1 MLALALF
8 LVIDGA
14 QASMAAALTARP
26 TLAGTRYY
34 DRLLAGEGVWSN
46 SFLISR
52 DAQFA
57 VRMWGNGTLGIQSAS
72 ASVPQGR
79 TAGPHSV
86 LRLTTAG
93 ELVMYDRYSHVVWR
107 NGVTGRNAVAVATTD
122 GQLVVYSG
130 TKAIWS
136 TGRLSAAGTLPA
148 PPTSAVTI
156 PSWLGS
162 STAQATSTATP
173 KPSVGTSAKPTPS
186 ASATPTP
193 TPSASATPTP
203 TPSASRATPVPTR
216 SSAAPPAAPAP
227 IVKGQRDPGVYP
239 FSSSSVWN
247 TAIGSGAVFEAQD
260 GARTSSLW
268 NGAQPVVNSTSWSV
282 SVAESS
288 GSEPWT
294 TLTSVRNGQSFTV
307 QVPSGTVATAGSDK
321 HITMV
326 QADRATAY
334 DTYKAAQ
341 SGSDWTA
348 QVAYRISLTGSG
360 TGQGTRAASVP
371 AMAGLI
377 RQEEAQSNSI
387 RHALA
392 MALPGR
398 MLKVG
403 YVWPAASQDSDTS
416 AYGGSIPMGSLLA
429 IPGDVDVASLGLS
442 AEGLAL
448 AQALQ
453 DYGVY
458 VVDQAGTSALYAEQ
472 SVDPAKVTK
481 LNTAWKQLYP
491 YLRAVSNN
499 SAATPGGGGTPRVP
513 ALPSVG

>member
-14 QASMAAALTARP
+14 EASMAAARTARP

-34 DRLLAGEGVWSN
+34 DRLVAGEGVWSN
-46 SFLISR
+46 SFLVSR
-52 DAQFA
+52 DARYA
-57 VRMWGNGTLGIQSAS
+57 VRMWGNGTLGVQSAS
-72 ASVPQGR
+72 STVSLARP
-79 TAGPHSV
+79 AGPHSV
-86 LRLTTAG
+86 LRLTKAG

-107 NGVTGRNAVAVATTD
+107 NGVTGPDAEAVATAD

-148 PPTSAVTI
+148 PPTTAVAI

-162 STAQATSTATP
+162 STTQATATATP
-173 KPSVGTSAKPTPS
+173 RPSVSTSSRPTSSPS
-186 ASATPTP
+186 ATATPTPTP
-193 TPSASATPTP
+193 TPSATAPRSTPAP
-203 TPSASRATPVPTR
+203 ARPSS
-216 SSAAPPAAPAP
+216 PPPPAPAP
-227 IVKGQRDPGVYP
+227 AVKGQRDPGLYP
-239 FSSSSVWN
+239 FSSTSAWN
-247 TAIGSGAVFEAQD
+247 TPIGSGAVFEAQD
-260 GARTSSLW
+260 GDRTSSLW

-282 SVAESS
+282 SVAESG
-288 GSEPWT
+288 GSEPWS

-307 QVPSGTVATAGSDK
+307 QVPPGTVATAGSDK

-326 QADRATAY
+326 QADRGTAY

-341 SGSDWTA
+341 SGSNWTA
-348 QVAYRISLTGSG
+348 QVAYQISLTGSG

-377 RQEEAQSNSI
+377 RQEEVQSNSI

-403 YVWPAASQDSDTS
+403 YVWPASSQDSDTS
-416 AYGGSIPMGSLLA
+416 AYGGSIPMGSLVA

-442 AEGLAL
+442 PEGLAL

-472 SVDPAKVTK
+472 SVDPAKVSK
-481 LNTAWKQLYP
+481 LNAAWKQLYP
-491 YLRAVSNN
+491 HLRAVSNN
-499 SAATPGGGGTPRVP
+499 SSATPGGGGTPRVP
-513 ALPSVG
+513 LLPSVG